1 MKIFKGQVTIEFLLS
16 TIFVIIVL
24 STLLY
29 FEAENVS
36 RIDESYNPAE
46 VNMESRRMSTGLI
59 TSKGSHD
66 FGSGGAEWEKNMSTL
81 QNIESLGLSSDFHV
95 LEREKIENL
104 TSYSADGLNYSKFRE
119 LTDLENQYRI
129 IFTYLPVV
137 HTSNK
142 FTKRSPPENPNI
154 TEPDNSDYVTAGNDV
169 RYGDIVIGNK
179 KYNFLVTSHGGEW
192 DTVYRNRH
200 SVGRWNFSDTSSNAE
215 GDLVN
220 LDSRDFTLRNIQ
232 DTSEKGGTSVLF
244 ARQFNIF
251 GPSFDTT
258 ANIQKLN
265 RYAVLNETGTSLQ
278 PVRLE
283 VFAWRQD

>member
-1 MKIFKGQVTIEFLLS
+1 MKFEKGQVTIEFLLS

-59 TSKGSHD
+59 TSKGSHE
-66 FGSGGAEWEKNMSTL
+66 FGSGGTKWEKNISTL
-81 QNIESLGLSSDFHV
+81 QSIDSVGLSSDYHV
-95 LEREKIENL
+95 LEREKVENL
-104 TSYSADGLNYSKFRE
+104 TSYSADGLNYSRFRE
-119 LTDLENQYRI
+119 LTELENQYRI

-137 HTSNK
+137 HTSNT
-142 FTKRSPPENPNI
+142 FTKRSTPENPNI
-154 TEPDNSDYVTAGNDV
+154 TEPDNSDYVTAGNTV
-169 RYGDIVIGNK
+169 RYGDLVIGNK
-179 KYNFLVTSHGGEW
+179 KYNFLVTSHGGDW
-192 DTVYRNRH
+192 DTVYKNRH
-200 SVGRWNFSDTSSNAE
+200 SIDRWNFSDTPITEE

-232 DTSEKGGTSVLF
+232 DTSEKGGTSVLL

-251 GPSFDTT
+251 GASFDTT

-278 PVRLE
+278 PVRME